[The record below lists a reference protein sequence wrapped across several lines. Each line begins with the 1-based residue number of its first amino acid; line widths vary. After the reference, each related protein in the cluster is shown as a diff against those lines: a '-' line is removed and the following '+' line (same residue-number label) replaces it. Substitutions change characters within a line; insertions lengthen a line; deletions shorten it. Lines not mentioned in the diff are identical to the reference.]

1 MDTTTKKKKH
11 VSGVT
16 VVSYIVLALLS
27 LSAILPFVLMFTSS
41 ISSEESITRNG
52 YSFIPSEFSLAAYE
66 YLWGNRAII
75 GRAYLTTIVV
85 AVMGTAISLAI
96 TLMLAYTLSRE
107 NLPGRKVLNFL
118 VLFTMLFNGGL
129 VATYLVY
136 TEVFHI
142 KNTYWALL
150 IPGLLMNA
158 FNVMLARNFF
168 SNSIPKPL
176 IEAALIDGATEFQVF
191 RRIVIPISLPIIATL
206 GMFIFM
212 AYWNDWNNGYIYL
225 TKRTDLYS
233 IQNLLNRLMQNIQ
246 ALTQNAN
253 NMAQAGEG
261 LSQIPSGTV
270 RMAMAALGILPIM
283 IIYPF
288 IQKNFVKGITLGGV
302 KG

>member
-1 MDTTTKKKKH
+1 M
-11 VSGVT
+11 
-16 VVSYIVLALLS
+16 
-27 LSAILPFVLMFTSS
+27 
-41 ISSEESITRNG
+41 
-52 YSFIPSEFSLAAYE
+52 
-66 YLWGNRAII
+66 
-75 GRAYLTTIVV
+75 
-85 AVMGTAISLAI
+85 AI

-212 AYWNDWNNGYIYL
+212 AYWNDWNNGLYYL
-225 TKRTDLYS
+225 TDTRYYN
-233 IQNLLNRLMQNIQ
+233 IQNVLNDMLANIQ
-246 ALTQNAN
+246 FLKN
-253 NMAQAGEG
+253 NSEAAGEMMAAVSN
-261 LSQIPSGTV
+261 LPTSGV
-270 RMAMAALGILPIM
+270 RMAIASAVAIPVLAVFPCFER
-283 IIYPF
+283 Y
-288 IQKNFVKGITLGGV
+288 FVKGIVIGGV
-302 KG
+302 KE

>member
-75 GRAYLTTIVV
+75 GRAYLTTIVI

-212 AYWNDWNNGYIYL
+212 AYWNDWNNGLYYL
-225 TKRTDLYS
+225 TNPRYYN
-233 IQNLLNRLMQNIQ
+233 IQNVLNDMLANIQ
-246 ALTQNAN
+246 FLKN
-253 NMAQAGEG
+253 NSEISGEMMAAVSN
-261 LSQIPSGTV
+261 LPTSGV
-270 RMAMAALGILPIM
+270 RMAIASAVAIPVLAVFPCFER
-283 IIYPF
+283 Y
-288 IQKNFVKGITLGGV
+288 FVKGIVIGGV
-302 KG
+302 KE

>member
-1 MDTTTKKKKH
+1 
-11 VSGVT
+11 
-16 VVSYIVLALLS
+16 
-27 LSAILPFVLMFTSS
+27 
-41 ISSEESITRNG
+41 
-52 YSFIPSEFSLAAYE
+52 
-66 YLWGNRAII
+66 
-75 GRAYLTTIVV
+75 
-85 AVMGTAISLAI
+85 MGTAISLAI

-107 NLPGRKVLNFL
+107 NLPGRKILNFL

-212 AYWNDWNNGYIYL
+212 AYWNDWNNGLYYL
-225 TKRTDLYS
+225 TDPRYYN
-233 IQNLLNRLMQNIQ
+233 IQNVLNDMLANIQ
-246 ALTQNAN
+246 FLKN
-253 NMAQAGEG
+253 NSEISGEMMAAVSN
-261 LSQIPSGTV
+261 LPTSGV
-270 RMAMAALGILPIM
+270 RMAIASAVAIPVLAVFPCFER
-283 IIYPF
+283 Y
-288 IQKNFVKGITLGGV
+288 FVKGIVIGGV
-302 KG
+302 KE

>member
-66 YLWGNRAII
+66 YLWGNRTII
-75 GRAYLTTIVV
+75 GRAYLTTIVI

-212 AYWNDWNNGYIYL
+212 AYWNDWNNGLYYL
-225 TKRTDLYS
+225 TDTRYYN
-233 IQNLLNRLMQNIQ
+233 IQNVLNDMLANIQ
-246 ALTQNAN
+246 FLKN
-253 NMAQAGEG
+253 NSEISGEMMAAVSN
-261 LSQIPSGTV
+261 LPTSGV
-270 RMAMAALGILPIM
+270 RMAIASAVAIPVLAVFPCFER
-283 IIYPF
+283 Y
-288 IQKNFVKGITLGGV
+288 FVKGIFIFVV
-302 KG
+302 KE